1 MITFKKFQPKDFSHC
16 FVATDRKISALYG
29 VEGDNVF
36 FLPRGERAKDLRY
49 VGQLCSWLVSRG
61 AQRDD
66 VLVAVGG
73 GSVGDVTGFV
83 ASVYKRGMKFLN
95 VPTTFLAQ
103 IDSGIGGKTA
113 VDLDGVKNAVG
124 TFVEGDTLID
134 VDFLSTLP
142 RTQWKNGF
150 GELLKYRMLDSAIDK
165 AACGKDIAEIVR
177 TCANF
182 KQRVC
187 ERDPFDKNERRVL
200 NFGHTIGHAM
210 ELFYG
215 ISHGEAVTNGIFYET
230 LLAFRLGLVDKDY
243 LQRWQAEAVRLF
255 AIHELTP
262 QILCL
267 TLHDKKNY
275 DGQICFVLPT
285 AEGFCQRQISFRQ
298 LTELL

>member
-1 MITFKKFQPKDFSHC
+1 M
-16 FVATDRKISALYG
+16 
-29 VEGDNVF
+29 F

-177 TCANF
+177 TCADF

-298 LTELL
+298 LTELF